1 MNARAR
7 TLWCIAVAGLAGC
20 TMDDLSRDSANAR
33 VTSAAPV
40 AGYSLVR
47 SWPHDPGAF
56 TQGLEL
62 RGGRMYESTGG
73 EGTSSLRETIVE
85 TGAIVRQ
92 VKLQAGLFGE
102 GITILG
108 DKVYQLTW
116 KSQRG
121 FVYDLA
127 SFRRTGEFTYAG
139 EGWGLTND
147 GQSLIMSDGG
157 ASLRFLDPAT
167 FSVTRT
173 LTVKEGE
180 REVSSLNELEWV
192 DGEIYANVWMTD
204 SIVRIDPSSG
214 SVTGWIDLEGIFTD
228 SDRRRYLQPDQA
240 IDVLNGIAYDDSTRR
255 LFVTGK
261 WWPRLYEITVDSAR

>member
-1 MNARAR
+1 VRGCARAICC
-7 TLWCIAVAGLAGC
+7 LALAGLAACPGSE
-20 TMDDLSRDSANAR
+20 TSREGSGSVANGG
-33 VTSAAPV
+33 APV
-40 AGYSLVR
+40 AGYSVVR

-62 RGGRMYESTGG
+62 REGRLYEGTGG
-73 EGTSSLRETIVE
+73 EGSSSLREVNLE

-92 VKLQAGLFGE
+92 ATLQENLFGE

-116 KSQRG
+116 KSRRG

-127 SFRRTGEFTYAG
+127 TFRRTAEFTYDG

-147 GQSLIMSDGG
+147 GTSLIMSDGG
-157 ASLRFLDPAT
+157 ATLRFLDPAT

-173 LTVKEGE
+173 VTAKEGN
-180 REVSSLNELEWV
+180 RDVSSLNELEWI

-204 SIVRIDPSSG
+204 SIVRINPQSG
-214 SVTGWIDLEGIFTD
+214 TVTGWINLNGIFSA
-228 SDRRRYLQPDQA
+228 SDRRRYLQPDQDV
-240 IDVLNGIAYDDSTRR
+240 DVLNGIAFNDSTRR

-261 WWPRLYEITVDSAR
+261 WWPRLYEIAVDSAR